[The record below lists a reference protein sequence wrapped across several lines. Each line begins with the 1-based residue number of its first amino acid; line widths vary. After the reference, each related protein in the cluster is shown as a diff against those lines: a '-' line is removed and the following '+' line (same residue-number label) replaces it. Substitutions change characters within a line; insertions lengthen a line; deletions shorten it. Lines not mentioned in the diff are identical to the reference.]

1 MRRPSID
8 LLRTIAILL
17 MVLVHFVEN
26 LAGQQ
31 TRGWLPTG
39 LAAPLFAFLAGF
51 SHWLWRR
58 SLEEQRVSLGEIS
71 RRSVRRG
78 LSLIALGFAFNV
90 LVWMPEDTFNWD
102 VLTFLGS
109 SLLILELLHEQPRH
123 VWLAVAGAAFMTAP
137 LLRQLAQ
144 YDTYWTQG
152 WYDPDWT
159 LSDTAVGWLATGYFP
174 LFPWI
179 VFPLAGASAADWL
192 AENPTKQPSR
202 LWRMAG
208 SGSGLAVAGVSAPV
222 WASSLIGTRLD
233 TRLTA
238 WTMFPPSPAY
248 IAGMLGITFLMF
260 AICCWVFDPPARW
273 TLPLWLSR
281 IVGVFSK
288 HSLSL
293 YLLHHVAHLW
303 PLWLYSAARGADTTS
318 LWQQA
323 TSPASAVMAAGLFL
337 ICAYGLLRW
346 LDHVGG
352 PTAESM
358 LRWVCDSP
366 SRDGSFPSRSDRD
379 PTCL

>member
-31 TRGWLPTG
+31 SRMWLPTG
-39 LAAPLFAFLAGF
+39 VAAPIFAFLAGF

-58 SLEEQRVSLGEIS
+58 GLEDQQVSLSEIS

-78 LSLIALGFAFNV
+78 LSLIAIGFAFNV

-109 SLLILELLHEQPRH
+109 SLLILELLHEQPRL
-123 VWLAVAGAAFMTAP
+123 VWLAVAVAAFLMAP
-137 LLRQLAQ
+137 VLRQLAH
-144 YDTYWTQG
+144 YDRFWTQG
-152 WYDPDWT
+152 WFDPDWT
-159 LSDTAVGWLATGYFP
+159 LSDTALGWLATGYFP

-179 VFPLAGASAADWL
+179 VFPLAGASTADWL
-192 AENPTKQPSR
+192 GESPPAESDR
-202 LWRMAG
+202 LKRLAWG
-208 SGSGLAVAGVSAPV
+208 GLGLAVAGLAARGWTSG
-222 WASSLIGTRLD
+222 WLESGLHS
-233 TRLTA
+233 RLTA

-248 IAGMLGITFLMF
+248 VIGMLGITLLLF
-260 AICCWVFDPPARW
+260 AVSRWQLDPPAHW
-273 TLPLWLSR
+273 PVPPWMSR
-281 IVGVFSK
+281 ICRTFSQ

-293 YLLHHVAHLW
+293 YLLHHIAHLW
-303 PLWLYSAARGADTTS
+303 PLWLYSALRGDQTTR

-323 TSPASAVMAAGLFL
+323 TSTGLAVAWAGAFL
-337 ICAYGLLRW
+337 VCAYGLLRW

-352 PTAESM
+352 PTAESV
-358 LRWVCDSP
+358 LRWLCDSP
-366 SRDGSFPSRSDRD
+366 TRTGSTQR
-379 PTCL
+379 

>member
-8 LLRTIAILL
+8 LLRTVAIVL

-26 LAGQQ
+26 LSGQQ
-31 TRGWLPTG
+31 SRVWLPTG
-39 LAAPLFAFLAGF
+39 IAAPIFAFLAGF

-58 SLEEQRVSLGEIS
+58 GLEDRRVSLSEIS
-71 RRSVRRG
+71 RRAVRRG
-78 LSLIALGFAFNV
+78 LSLIAIGFAFNV

-109 SLLILELLHEQPRH
+109 SLLILELLHDQPRH
-123 VWLAVAGAAFMTAP
+123 VWLAAAAGAFVTAP

-152 WYDPDWT
+152 WFDPEWT
-159 LSDTAVGWLATGYFP
+159 LSDTVIGWLVTGYFP

-179 VFPLAGASAADWL
+179 VFPLVGASTADWL
-192 AENPTKQPSR
+192 GESPPDHSGRERR
-202 LWRMAG
+202 LAWG
-208 SGSGLAVAGVSAPV
+208 GFGLAVASVAAAV
-222 WASSLIGTRLD
+222 WASSLIGTWLD

-248 IAGMLGITFLMF
+248 VAGMLGITFLVF
-260 AICCWVFDPPARW
+260 AICRWAFDPPARW
-273 TLPLWLSR
+273 PLHSWMIRIFGTLSQ
-281 IVGVFSK
+281 

-303 PLWLYSAARGADTTS
+303 PLWIYSAWQGADTTS

-323 TSPASAVMAAGLFL
+323 TSPAWAVACAATFL
-337 ICAYGLLRW
+337 VCAYGLLRW

-358 LRWVCDSP
+358 LRWICDSP
-366 SRDGSFPSRSDRD
+366 PRE
-379 PTCL
+379 

>member
-1 MRRPSID
+1 MRRTSID
-8 LLRTIAILL
+8 LLRTVAILL

-31 TRGWLPTG
+31 SRVWLPTG
-39 LAAPLFAFLAGF
+39 LAAPIFAFLAGF

-58 SLEEQRVSLGEIS
+58 GLEDRRVSLSEIS

-109 SLLILELLHEQPRH
+109 SLLVLELLHEQSRL
-123 VWLAVAGAAFMTAP
+123 VWLAVAFAAFLTAP
-137 LLRQLAQ
+137 VLRQLAQ
-144 YDTYWTQG
+144 YETYWTQG
-152 WYDPDWT
+152 WFDPDWT
-159 LSDTAVGWLATGYFP
+159 LTDTAIGWLATGYFP

-179 VFPLAGASAADWL
+179 VFPLAGASTADWL
-192 AENPTKQPSR
+192 GESSSPELPR
-202 LWRMAG
+202 LKRLAWA
-208 SGSGLAVAGVSAPV
+208 GLALAMTGVTAPV
-222 WASSLIGTRLD
+222 WTWWLFGSGFDA
-233 TRLTA
+233 RLTA

-248 IAGMLGITFLMF
+248 VAGMLGVTLLVF
-260 AICCWVFDPPARW
+260 AIGRWAFDPPARW
-273 TLPLWLSR
+273 PLPTWMSR
-281 IVGVFSK
+281 IGVTFSQ

-303 PLWLYSAARGADTTS
+303 PLWLYSTWRGEEPTS

-323 TSPASAVMAAGLFL
+323 TSPAWAVACAGTFL
-337 ICAYGLLRW
+337 VCAYGLLRW

-352 PTAESM
+352 PTAESI

-366 SRDGSFPSRSDRD
+366 RGE
-379 PTCL
+379 